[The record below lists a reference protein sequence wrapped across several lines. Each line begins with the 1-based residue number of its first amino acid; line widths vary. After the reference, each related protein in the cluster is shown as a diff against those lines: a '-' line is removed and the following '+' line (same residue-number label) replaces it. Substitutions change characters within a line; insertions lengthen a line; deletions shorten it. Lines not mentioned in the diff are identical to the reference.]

1 MFKKWFL
8 QETKAPPLPRPSDI
22 RITRR
27 LMRSL
32 VDNIQLSAIRAH
44 NSHINT
50 TSLEALAVLWLAP
63 LHHSVPGAQ
72 ELKRYAHGSK
82 ADISI
87 GDFHVLVFGD
97 CSLSAFLFPLFSRT
111 LVRFCFNLFLVS
123 CVCYSNL
130 VRGIS
135 LDLLFSFFFFILR
148 PCREICQD

>member
-1 MFKKWFL
+1 M
-8 QETKAPPLPRPSDI
+8 
-22 RITRR
+22 
-27 LMRSL
+27 
-32 VDNIQLSAIRAH
+32 
-44 NSHINT
+44 
-50 TSLEALAVLWLAP
+50 
-63 LHHSVPGAQ
+63 
-72 ELKRYAHGSK
+72 KRYAHGSK

-135 LDLLFSFFFFILR
+135 LDLLFSFFFFHFETLPRNMSGLAQGVVLVFNILYLKLFIQ
-148 PCREICQD
+148 ICQSDI